1 MENLS
6 PVSTDA
12 ELDADGFAL
21 SSDEKWWKDRAVFL
35 ESKGYRLRPR
45 FLPGW
50 TPSWKTRS
58 LDPYLCE
65 DGVIHHV
72 SSKGRI

>member
-1 MENLS
+1 MRMVLRYRATKS
-6 PVSTDA
+6 
-12 ELDADGFAL
+12 G
-21 SSDEKWWKDRAVFL
+21 DRAVFL